1 MQTAGVNTL
10 RAHIET
16 SGDSYASISVLQEV
30 PRMPEGSKELRPHR
44 MAVGLYDLKEGALVR
59 RKSIEADIAGAKT
72 AIAQLAGEKIADLV
86 LLNDHDL
93 SYGKI
98 RFDERSITTLQNHL
112 GDIQDPLSRALCWSA
127 TWDMLRDGELSA
139 SDYVPMVIKA
149 LTGESDVAIVSMTL
163 IQLETAVELFASES
177 NRIRLRRVVADGVEG
192 LFNTSAPGSDLQ
204 LQYAR
209 AFASRAVTTEQTD
222 RVRGALNGEVKGLTI
237 DADLRWHFLNTL
249 VERGLATV
257 ADIDAELVID
267 NTANGQRYASFARAA
282 LPDATVKSKS
292 FDSVIKDDLSNHIQL
307 STIQGIQRPTQ
318 RDLLAPFVSRYFDIV
333 REVWDSQSHE
343 IAKNVAA
350 GLYPTYITTQHTLEL
365 TQNWLTGVGAD
376 APSGLRRVMAENR
389 DAMARALNAQACD
402 AR

>member
-1 MQTAGVNTL
+1 M
-10 RAHIET
+10 
-16 SGDSYASISVLQEV
+16 
-30 PRMPEGSKELRPHR
+30 
-44 MAVGLYDLKEGALVR
+44 
-59 RKSIEADIAGAKT
+59 
-72 AIAQLAGEKIADLV
+72 
-86 LLNDHDL
+86 
-93 SYGKI
+93 
-98 RFDERSITTLQNHL
+98 
-112 GDIQDPLSRALCWSA
+112 
-127 TWDMLRDGELSA
+127 
-139 SDYVPMVIKA
+139 
-149 LTGESDVAIVSMTL
+149 
-163 IQLETAVELFASES
+163 
-177 NRIRLRRVVADGVEG
+177 
-192 LFNTSAPGSDLQ
+192 
-204 LQYAR
+204 
-209 AFASRAVTTEQTD
+209 
-222 RVRGALNGEVKGLTI
+222 TI
-237 DADLRWHFLNTL
+237 DADLRWHLLNTL
-249 VERGLATV
+249 VERGLATS

-365 TQNWLTGVGAD
+365 TQNWLNGVGAD

-402 AR
+402 GR

>member
-1 MQTAGVNTL
+1 
-10 RAHIET
+10 
-16 SGDSYASISVLQEV
+16 
-30 PRMPEGSKELRPHR
+30 MPEGSKELRPHR

-98 RFDERSITTLQNHL
+98 RFDARSIATLKNHL

-149 LTGESDVAIVSMTL
+149 LAGESDVAIVSMTL
-163 IQLETAVELFASES
+163 IQLETAVELFASEA
-177 NRIRLRRVVADGVEG
+177 NRTRLRKVVADGVEG
-192 LFNTSAPGSDLQ
+192 LFTTSAPGSDLQ

-209 AFASRAVTTEQTD
+209 AFSSRAVSKEQTN
-222 RVRGALNGEVKGLTI
+222 RVRRALNGEVKGLTI
-237 DADLRWHFLNTL
+237 DADLRWHLLNTL
-249 VERGLATV
+249 VERGLATS

-365 TQNWLTGVGAD
+365 TQNWLNGVGAD

-402 AR
+402 GR